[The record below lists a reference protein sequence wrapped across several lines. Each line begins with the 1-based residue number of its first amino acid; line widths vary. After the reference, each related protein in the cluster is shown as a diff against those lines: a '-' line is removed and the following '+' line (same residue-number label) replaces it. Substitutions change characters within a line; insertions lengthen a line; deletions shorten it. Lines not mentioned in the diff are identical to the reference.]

1 VRLPVTHEQ
10 RLKLERRIPG
20 YGEEV
25 SRNIDR
31 GRVLEIPNVGAF
43 AIDVDDD
50 VSIDVHESIRASDRV
65 KAQWLERRG
74 ESAARCKL
82 HSSPSIDELERVDER
97 QRSVV
102 RTNGVPLAPD
112 RMAQEVDANRAAVRR
127 RLRPSKSA

>member
-1 VRLPVTHEQ
+1 
-10 RLKLERRIPG
+10 
-20 YGEEV
+20 
-25 SRNIDR
+25 
-31 GRVLEIPNVGAF
+31 VGAF
-43 AIDVDDD
+43 AVDVD
-50 VSIDVHESIRASDRV
+50 VGVDVHESIRASDRV

-127 RLRPSKSA
+127 RLRPSKCA